1 MRWKISE
8 ASVEYAEALSYME
21 TKVSAIRAG
30 EEEEVWLLEHPPL
43 YTAGTSAK
51 KEDLIDPKCF
61 PVFETG
67 RGGQFTYHGPGQ
79 RVGYVMLDLKQ
90 RSSKPDIRLFV
101 KQLEQWIINTLAAFD
116 IKGEVREGRIGVWVE
131 LPNGKEAKI
140 AALGIRV
147 RQWVSYHGIAINVH
161 PDLSHYAGI
170 IPCGISEHGVTSL
183 HDLGVKA
190 TMQEV
195 DSVLQSQ
202 FEKIF

>member
-1 MRWKISE
+1 
-8 ASVEYAEALSYME
+8 
-21 TKVSAIRAG
+21 
-30 EEEEVWLLEHPPL
+30 
-43 YTAGTSAK
+43 
-51 KEDLIDPKCF
+51 
-61 PVFETG
+61 
-67 RGGQFTYHGPGQ
+67 
-79 RVGYVMLDLKQ
+79 MLDLKQ